1 MTRRPRGKKARE
13 SNKGKIRPATLP
25 KPGTFQ
31 PLTLKEPE
39 YHMADTTMNI
49 PEPAAPPTPSS
60 TMPPVVSSDDFPYD
74 RIAMLKQAGHEK
86 VVITIKRRAGKG
98 TFATIGPGYSA
109 IPMTIDEVLQ
119 VDDFIARNCGGGN
132 FSVTI
137 RDRNNTNQMLLPT
150 FGIFIEGLPYPVA
163 RNLNEPATTTPD
175 AIMSPMNP
183 QQLAQLLTMFGGGG
197 ALPAGGLG
205 SVGALAGVPPDAQR
219 FIEEQL
225 RKAET
230 DRATAA
236 AELKALQRE
245 AAEKER
251 RFAEEMRAAEERVRE
266 ARHRAEIDALTARI
280 EANRD
285 SAALAKPSMSPAELI
300 AAFAPFV
307 PVLVTMIS
315 SGKEAQTKSLEMQQ
329 QGFQALMTATM
340 DAAKKPQPN
349 PMEIITQILPLLEMN
364 KKDPIAQVKMF
375 EAQNNAQLQNMAMM
389 TQLLE
394 TMANMNAGE
403 QDPMWVRVIE
413 MVGAQIKTISQAGIM
428 DQVAGQRP
436 ALPSGAQRV
445 APQVPLAARPNPM
458 QTIDNAAPVNLAG
471 TSTPAA
477 VVPEVLPHEILP
489 PGVVAML
496 PLEFQTREWQ
506 LIIRA
511 LHTEADPEAV
521 GVMIAKHVN
530 HLADFDMLP
539 GTLVGFTDNAEVAF
553 QSLLAPLP
561 ISANKPYCEAVV
573 NATLEACVE
582 LGLLAVVGEEGEDEG
597 TEEEEEAGDAQDDQ
611 PEEEAHPS

>member
-39 YHMADTTMNI
+39 YHMPDNTLNI

-60 TMPPVVSSDDFPYD
+60 MLPPVVTTDDFPYD

-86 VVITIKRRAGKG
+86 VVVAIKRRAGKG
-98 TFATIGPGYSA
+98 TFATIGAGYGN
-109 IPMTIDEVLQ
+109 IPMTIDEVLH

-132 FSVTI
+132 FSITI
-137 RDRNNTNQMLLPT
+137 RDRHNTNQMLLPT
-150 FGIFIEGLPYPVA
+150 FGIFVEGLPFPVA

-175 AIMSPMNP
+175 ATMSPMNAT
-183 QQLAQLLTMFGGGG
+183 QLAQLLTMFGGGG

-205 SVGALAGVPPDAQR
+205 ALPVSALASMPPDAQR

-285 SAALAKPSMSPAELI
+285 TAANAKPGMTPAELI

-307 PVLVTMIS
+307 PVLVTLIS

-340 DAAKKPQPN
+340 DAAKKPQPD
-349 PMEIITQILPLLEMN
+349 PLDFIAKLAPLFEVN

-394 TMANMNAGE
+394 TMAQMNAGE
-403 QDPMWVRVIE
+403 QDPIWVRVIE
-413 MVGAQIKTISQAGIM
+413 MVGQQIKTISQAGIM

-445 APQVPLAARPNPM
+445 APQVPLATRPNPM
-458 QTIDNAAPVNLAG
+458 QTIDNAPVNLAG
-471 TSTPAA
+471 TSTPQA

-489 PGVVAML
+489 AHVVAML
-496 PLEFQTREWQ
+496 PLEFQSREWQ

-511 LHTEADPEAV
+511 LHTEAEPEAV

-539 GTLVGFTDNAEVAF
+539 GALVGFTDNAEVAF
-553 QSLLAPLP
+553 QTLLAPLP
-561 ISANKPYCEAVV
+561 ISANKPYCEAVI

-582 LGLLAVVGEEGEDEG
+582 LGLLAHADDDGEDNGEENEEGGEE
-597 TEEEEEAGDAQDDQ
+597 QDDQ
-611 PEEEAHPS
+611 PEEDAHPS